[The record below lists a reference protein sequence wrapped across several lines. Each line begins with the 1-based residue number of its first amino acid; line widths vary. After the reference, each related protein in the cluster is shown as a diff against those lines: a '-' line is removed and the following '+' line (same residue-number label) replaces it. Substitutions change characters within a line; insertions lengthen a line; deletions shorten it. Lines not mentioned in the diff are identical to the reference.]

1 MRRIS
6 LALLALLTCAAASAA
21 AASTNSIHI
30 GTPRHA
36 RVGQRLRLTF
46 SGHDSAPSNTLGADI
61 DALLALPRAGGPLR
75 CRSDLALTEQNHPGV
90 YIELARELPVDRAHR
105 GYYTVNLYRKLHRA
119 GRWRICAWQ
128 YNNDGISTT
137 SSPASHAMRTMF
149 VLGSVG

>member
-1 MRRIS
+1 MRRILLVS
-6 LALLALLTCAAASAA
+6 LAVGAFGAASAA
-21 AASTNSIHI
+21 ATSTNSIHI
-30 GTPRHA
+30 GLPRHA

-75 CRSDLALTEQNHPGV
+75 CRSDLALTEQNHPGG
-90 YIELARELPVDRAHR
+90 YIELARERPVDRGHR
-105 GYYTVNLYRKLHRA
+105 GYYTVHLYRKLHRP

-128 YNNDGISTT
+128 YNNEGISTT

-149 VLGSVG
+149 VLGGIG